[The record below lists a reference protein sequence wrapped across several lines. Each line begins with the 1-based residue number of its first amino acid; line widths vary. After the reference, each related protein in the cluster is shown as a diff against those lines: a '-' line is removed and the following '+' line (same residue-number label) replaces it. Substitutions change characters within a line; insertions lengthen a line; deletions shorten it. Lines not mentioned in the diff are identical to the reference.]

1 MPTFLGYQRVVVV
14 RCNATHNG
22 ILFSSLEYREFRK
35 KKGRCLKARNGWWCL
50 IEKDLKNLTKRL
62 ESANAT

>member
-22 ILFSSLEYREFRK
+22 ILFSSLLLNTANSERK
-35 KKGRCLKARNGWWCL
+35 KAGVS
-50 IEKDLKNLTKRL
+50 RL
-62 ESANAT
+62 EMAGGV